1 MRLHRAWPIAAVTF
15 LALIAAAAFRT
26 TTSIL
31 FMPIEMEFGWTRETT
46 SLAVSVNLVLYGVTA
61 PFAATLMER
70 YSIRRVAPIALLL
83 VALGSGLTVFMRE
96 SWQLILL
103 WGVFVGLGT
112 GAIALVF
119 GSMVANRWFKE
130 RRGLVTGIFGAAYA
144 TGQLIFLPALSIVVA
159 QSGWRSSSLTVAAI
173 SLAIIPIFYSVF
185 RDRPSEV
192 GTTAFGGELDEPT
205 AASASSHTFGSTIRV
220 LIDASRKPAFWILAG
235 TFFVCG
241 WTTNGLIGA
250 HFIPAAHDHGMP
262 ATTAAGLLALVGI
275 FDFVGTILSGYLTD
289 KVDSVILLV
298 FYYGLRGLA
307 LLNPRKLTD
316 LFRGNEETTDFVPE
330 SDEFL
335 EKVLADTRKRIFNRK
350 LRQVLTILA
359 ISAAAIA
366 SLWGGY
372 AYTQTKFYVG
382 ERAGEVVIFQGIR
395 ESLGPLGFSSVNEHT
410 GIRVENLTEYSRGL
424 IERTIYATDLCDAYR
439 ILGKLAENTPEVIG
453 DGLAVKIAE
462 CSTDGQTNG

>member
-15 LALIAAAAFRT
+15 LALIAAAAFRS

-185 RDRPSEV
+185 RDRPSDV

-307 LLNPRKLTD
+307 LLTVPFVLGPSVELPLLFFVVFYGLDWIATVPPTVELCRKHFGLQKSPMIYGWV
-316 LFRGNEETTDFVPE
+316 FASHMVG
-330 SDEFL
+330 
-335 EKVLADTRKRIFNRK
+335 
-350 LRQVLTILA
+350 
-359 ISAAAIA
+359 AAIA
-366 SLWGGY
+366 AW
-372 AYTQTKFYVG
+372 F
-382 ERAGEVVIFQGIR
+382 AGSIRHAQGSYFIAWITAAVLCLVAAVTVLGLKKLKPVV
-395 ESLGPLGFSSVNEHT
+395 
-410 GIRVENLTEYSRGL
+410 
-424 IERTIYATDLCDAYR
+424 
-439 ILGKLAENTPEVIG
+439 
-453 DGLAVKIAE
+453 
-462 CSTDGQTNG
+462 